1 MGTKAAF
8 FSSSLFLKH
17 LLALIGTV
25 LLILFVTYQWLDAF
39 TNHGET
45 ISVPDL
51 RGMKVSEI
59 ESFLAGKQLEVK
71 ISDSS
76 VFIVD
81 KQPGTVIDQDP
92 APNDKVKEGRT
103 VYITVTRTVPPQI
116 KFPDLIDVSHRQAE
130 AILASYGL
138 KVGQLVYKPDLA
150 KDAVLGALL
159 NGAELK
165 PGAEVTKGVT
175 VDLVLGDGI
184 GSTDVIVPRLIGL
197 TLDEAMFVLQGSN
210 IKPGAVVYDVSVRD
224 TNAARVYEQRPAPG
238 DSVFVRQGEAIDLFL
253 TQSSEKLK

>member
-17 LLALIGTV
+17 LVSASFVV
-25 LLILFVTYQWLDAF
+25 LVILFATYQWLDGF

-51 RGMKVSEI
+51 RGMKLEEI
-59 ESFLAGKQLEVK
+59 ERFLADKQLEVK

-92 APNDKVKEGRT
+92 APNEKVKEGRT

-116 KFPDLIDVSHRQAE
+116 KFPDLVDVSHRQAE
-130 AILASYGL
+130 AILASYGV
-138 KVGQLVYKPDLA
+138 KVGQLIYKPDLA
-150 KDAVLGALL
+150 KDAVLAVMLDGR
-159 NGAELK
+159 ELK
-165 PGAEVTKGVT
+165 AGDEVTKGVI

-184 GSTDVIVPRLIGL
+184 GSTDVIVPSLLGL

-210 IKPGAVVYDVSVRD
+210 INPGAIVYDASVKD
-224 TNAARVYEQRPAPG
+224 TSIARVYEQRPVPG

-253 TQSSEKLK
+253 TQSPEKLK